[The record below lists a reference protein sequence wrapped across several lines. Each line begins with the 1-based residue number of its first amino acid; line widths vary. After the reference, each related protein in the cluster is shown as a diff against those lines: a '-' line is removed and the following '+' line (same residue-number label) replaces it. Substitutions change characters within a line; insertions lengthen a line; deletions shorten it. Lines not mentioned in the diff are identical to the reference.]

1 MRSRFRLVR
10 AGICVLALFA
20 AGVGLLAF
28 ATHSSVAAPG
38 DPLLPDLVT
47 QPFDE
52 AYIEGDPGE
61 KLLRFSNTVGNRG
74 VGTLEVLSK
83 RADAALCPD
92 SGDRPAFQ
100 RVYRDSAAAESAGF
114 FNRSDDLEFR
124 RRLAGCV
131 EYHPAHLH
139 WHFED
144 FARYSLSSVTDGE
157 VVARATKVSFC
168 IVDNGRRFPELPGT
182 PQFQHYDFCEDP
194 TAVTGLSI
202 GWADTYGA
210 GLAGQHLDV
219 SGLPDGEYCLISK
232 ADPSD
237 RLRELRNRNNSH
249 RSRFYLDVGNSFV
262 DPRREQPC

>member
-1 MRSRFRLVR
+1 MRSGFRLVK
-10 AGICVLALFA
+10 AGVCAFALLA
-20 AGVGLLAF
+20 AGVGLLGMA
-28 ATHSSVAAPG
+28 ANSVAAPG
-38 DPLLPDLVT
+38 EPLLPDLVT
-47 QPFDE
+47 LQFDE
-52 AYIEGDPGE
+52 AYIEGEPGE
-61 KLLRFSNTVGNRG
+61 KLLRFSNTVGNSG
-74 VGTLEVLSK
+74 VGALEVLS
-83 RADAALCPD
+83 RPEENPALCPD

-100 RVYRDSAAAESAGF
+100 RVYRDSAVAESAGF
-114 FNRSDDLEFR
+114 FSRSDDREFR

-131 EYHPAHLH
+131 EYHPTHLH

-144 FARYSLSSVTDGE
+144 FARYSLRSESDGQI
-157 VVARATKVSFC
+157 VARAAKVSFC
-168 IVDNGRRFPELPGT
+168 IVDNGRRFLLPGA
-182 PQFQHYDFCEDP
+182 PEFQYYDVCEER

-232 ADPSD
+232 ADPSN
-237 RLRELRNRNNSH
+237 RLRELRDRNNSH